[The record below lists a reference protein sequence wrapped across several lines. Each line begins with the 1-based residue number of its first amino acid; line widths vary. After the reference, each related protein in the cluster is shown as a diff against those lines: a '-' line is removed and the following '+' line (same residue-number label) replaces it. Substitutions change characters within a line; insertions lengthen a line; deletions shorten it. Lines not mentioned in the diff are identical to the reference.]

1 MRRYSRS
8 DKIDAEVRR
17 LLALGWT
24 YRRGSKH
31 GRVVSPDGKA
41 AVTVP
46 GTPSD
51 KRSPLN
57 FVRDL
62 KRAAICIMRP

>member
-8 DKIDAEVRR
+8 DKIDAEVCR

-62 KRAAICIMRP
+62 KRAAICIMGP

>member
-8 DKIDAEVRR
+8 DRIDAEVRR

-31 GRVVSPDGKA
+31 GRIVSPDGKA

-46 GTPSD
+46 GTPGD
-51 KRSPLN
+51 CRSPLN
-57 FVRDL
+57 FIRDV
-62 KRAAICIMRP
+62 KRAETSSMWA